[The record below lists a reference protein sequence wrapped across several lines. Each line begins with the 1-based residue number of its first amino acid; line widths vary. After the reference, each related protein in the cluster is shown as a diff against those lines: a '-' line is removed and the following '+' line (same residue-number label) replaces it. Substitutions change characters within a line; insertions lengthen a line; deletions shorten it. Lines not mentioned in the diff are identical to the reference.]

1 MAAPGPRAAPPPRV
15 RSPPRPKKNP
25 PTPPPPVSAAR
36 SLDSF
41 MARGELQYADIIFV
55 RGKHFQQLQN
65 AGVQPEAVVVAVRG
79 LGRPISACTGG
90 VPGLN
95 YAGRFQFIMMISM
108 LCIPNLQ
115 GRESLSNTT
124 CRPGWR
130 GSLSPTREWV
140 QLLLA
145 KNTTSFLLVT
155 ALFQLYLRA
164 NLTSTTMLR
173 RSTRMLFCKASKLSM
188 LLVFM
193 RSLLL
198 LTLALSASLLDL
210 VPKYFMFLATRPSG

>member
-1 MAAPGPRAAPPPRV
+1 M
-15 RSPPRPKKNP
+15 
-25 PTPPPPVSAAR
+25 
-36 SLDSF
+36 
-41 MARGELQYADIIFV
+41 
-55 RGKHFQQLQN
+55 
-65 AGVQPEAVVVAVRG
+65 RG
-79 LGRPISACTGG
+79 LGRLISACTGG

-145 KNTTSFLLVT
+145 KGTHFLPSGDCTLPALPPSEPDLDDHAADEYTDAVLQGEQVEHAVGVYETTTVADTCPLSLVAGSGPQVLHVPRDEAVRLT
-155 ALFQLYLRA
+155 ALAFG
-164 NLTSTTMLR
+164 
-173 RSTRMLFCKASKLSM
+173 
-188 LLVFM
+188 
-193 RSLLL
+193 
-198 LTLALSASLLDL
+198 LAHGAAGWSA
-210 VPKYFMFLATRPSG
+210 